1 MSNTI
6 TPFLWFDNNLTEAL
20 EFYPTVF
27 KDSKILM
34 SSKTP
39 DGSIMT
45 ATFILNGQE
54 FYAMNAGPMFK
65 FTEAISF
72 MISCETQEE
81 VDHYWNMLTSNGGE
95 ESRCG
100 WLKDRFGLSWQ
111 VTPTTLLKLMNDK
124 DKVKAK
130 RVMDA
135 MMTMNK
141 IVIADIEKAYNG

>member
-1 MSNTI
+1 MSNKI

-27 KDSKILM
+27 KDSKILQ

-39 DGSIMT
+39 DGNFMT
-45 ATFILNGQE
+45 ATFVLNGQE
-54 FYAMNAGPMFK
+54 FLAMNAGPMFK

-81 VDHYWNMLTSNGGE
+81 VDHYWNKLTSNGGE

-100 WLKDRFGLSWQ
+100 WLKDKFGLSWQ
-111 VTPTTLLKLMNDK
+111 VTPTTLLRLMNDP

-141 IVIADIEKAYNG
+141 IVIADIEKAYKG